1 VARGPRTLLPVDPD
15 RGEISMRDR
24 LCRGGLIAALVAG
37 LVLALAGCGGD
48 DSSKSGG
55 GGSAGPKTITVG
67 TLPIANAAPMYLGM
81 QKGFFEAEGL
91 KIKPHVGE
99 GGAALIPA
107 LMSNQDQFAFVGVI
121 PAITAVAK
129 SLPIKIV
136 TSSDDA
142 AATEERDW
150 QTLVVPKGS
159 SIHGVDDLPGKTIAV
174 NALRGLA
181 EVVISRSLEKQGVDY
196 HKVKLLEIPFP
207 EMPAALEDHRVDA
220 ALLTEP
226 FLSAVLARGGTQI
239 DAPSVET
246 LPSFPNGVYVASAKY
261 IQQNA
266 DVVDRFSR
274 AMNKSLDYAQAHP
287 DEVRKIIPTF
297 TKTPAAAAAKLRL
310 PAFDSKLDQKGIEL
324 EAQLTA
330 KYGIIEKAPAYGDM
344 VRSGSS

>member
-1 VARGPRTLLPVDPD
+1 MRQGTMARRTGAAATLL
-15 RGEISMRDR
+15 
-24 LCRGGLIAALVAG
+24 AAL
-37 LVLALAGCGGD
+37 ALGVAGCGGND
-48 DSSKSGG
+48 DS
-55 GGSAGPKTITVG
+55 GGSSGDGGPVTVTVG

-81 QKGFFEAEGL
+81 KKGFFRAEGIT
-91 KIKPHVGE
+91 IKPHVGE

-107 LMSNQDQFAFVGVI
+107 LLSNQDQFAFVGVI

-129 SLPIKIV
+129 KLPIKIV
-136 TSSDDA
+136 ASSDDA
-142 AATEERDW
+142 AATEDRDW

-159 SIHGVDDLPGKTIAV
+159 PIRGVDDLPGKTIAV

-196 HKVKLLEIPFP
+196 RKVKLLEIPFP

-246 LPSFPNGVYVASAKY
+246 LPSFPNGVYVAAAKY
-261 IQQNA
+261 ISQNG

-274 AMNKSLDYAQAHP
+274 AMNTSLDYAQGHP
-287 DEVRKIIPTF
+287 DEVRQIIPTF

-330 KYGIIEKAPAYGDM
+330 KYGIIEKPPAYDGM
-344 VRSGSS
+344 VRSSS

>member
-1 VARGPRTLLPVDPD
+1 
-15 RGEISMRDR
+15 MRDR
-24 LCRGGLIAALVAG
+24 LGRGVLAAVLVAAFA
-37 LVLALAGCGGD
+37 VVLAGCGGSGD
-48 DSSKSGG
+48 SGG
-55 GGSAGPKTITVG
+55 GGSSSGPQTITVG

-81 QKGFFEAEGL
+81 KKGFFDAEGL
-91 KIKPHVGE
+91 RIKPHVGE

-107 LMSNQDQFAFVGVI
+107 LMSDQDQFAFVGVI

-142 AATEERDW
+142 AATEDKDW

-159 SIHGVDDLPGKTIAV
+159 PIKGVEDLPGKTIAV

-196 HKVKLLEIPFP
+196 KKVKLLEVPFP

-226 FLSAVLARGGTQI
+226 FLSAVLGRGGTQI

-246 LPSFPNGVYVASAKY
+246 LPSFPNGVYVTSSKY
-261 IQQNA
+261 LAQNR

-274 AMNKSLDYAQAHP
+274 AMNKSLDYARAHP
-287 DEVRKIIPTF
+287 DEVRQVIPTF
-297 TKTPAAAAAKLRL
+297 TKTPETAAEKLRL

-324 EAQLTA
+324 EANLTA
-330 KYGIIEKAPAYGDM
+330 RYGIIDKAPAYGDL

>member
-1 VARGPRTLLPVDPD
+1 
-15 RGEISMRDR
+15 MRDR
-24 LCRGGLIAALVAG
+24 RGRGGFIASLAVALVLG
-37 LVLALAGCGGD
+37 LAACGGG
-48 DSSKSGG
+48 DSSDSGG
-55 GGSAGPKTITVG
+55 GGSSSPQTITVG

-81 QKGFFEAEGL
+81 KKGFFAAEGL

-107 LMSNQDQFAFVGVI
+107 LMANQDQFAFVGVI

-136 TSSDDA
+136 TSSA
-142 AATEERDW
+142 APAATADRDW

-159 SIHGVDDLPGKTIAV
+159 PIRGVDDLPGKTIAV

-196 HKVKLLEIPFP
+196 HKVKMLEVPFP
-207 EMPAALEDHRVDA
+207 EMPAALDGHRVDA

-226 FLSAVLARGGTQI
+226 FLSAELARGGKQI

-246 LPSFPNGVYVASAKY
+246 RPSFPNGVYVASAKY

-297 TKTPAAAAAKLRL
+297 TKTPAAAAAKGGL
-310 PAFDSKLDQKGIEL
+310 PGFDSKLDRNGIEL
-324 EAQLTA
+324 ESQLTA
-330 KYGIIEKAPAYGDM
+330 KYGIIDQAPAYGEL
-344 VRSGSS
+344 VRSPSE

>member
-1 VARGPRTLLPVDPD
+1 
-15 RGEISMRDR
+15 MRDR
-24 LCRGGLIAALVAG
+24 RGRGGFIAALAVA
-37 LVLALAGCGGD
+37 LVLGLAACGGSGTSD
-48 DSSKSGG
+48 SGG
-55 GGSAGPKTITVG
+55 GGASGPKTITVG

-91 KIKPHVGE
+91 KLKPHVGE

-142 AATEERDW
+142 AATEEKDW

-159 SIHGVDDLPGKTIAV
+159 SIRGVDDLPGKTIAV

-181 EVVISRSLEKQGVDY
+181 EVVITRSLEKQGVDY
-196 HKVKLLEIPFP
+196 KQVKLLEVPFP
-207 EMPAALEDHRVDA
+207 EMPAALQEHRVDA
-220 ALLTEP
+220 ALLPEP
-226 FLSAVLARGGTQI
+226 FLSAVLAQGGTQI

-246 LPSFPNGVYVASAKY
+246 MPSFPNGAYIASEKY
-261 IQQNA
+261 IKQNG

-287 DEVRKIIPTF
+287 DEVRQIIPTF

-310 PAFDSKLDQKGIEL
+310 PAFDSKLDRNGIEL
-324 EAQLTA
+324 ESQLTA
-330 KYGIIEKAPAYGDM
+330 KYGIIDQAPAYGEL
-344 VRSGSS
+344 VRSPSE

>member
-1 VARGPRTLLPVDPD
+1 
-15 RGEISMRDR
+15 MRQR
-24 LCRGGLIAALVAG
+24 LGSGGIRAALVAT
-37 LVLALAGCGGD
+37 LALALGLTACGGG
-48 DSSKSGG
+48 DSSNGG
-55 GGSAGPKTITVG
+55 GGSASSPKTITVG

-81 QKGFFEAEGL
+81 QKGFFKAEGL
-91 KIKPHVGE
+91 RIKPHVGE

-129 SLPIKIV
+129 SLPIRIV

-159 SIHGVDDLPGKTIAV
+159 SIRGVEDLPGKTIAV

-196 HKVKLLEIPFP
+196 HKVKMLEIPFP

-261 IQQNA
+261 IQQNG

-274 AMNKSLDYAQAHP
+274 AMNKSLDYAQSHP
-287 DEVRKIIPTF
+287 DEVRKVIPTF

-310 PAFDSKLDQKGIEL
+310 PAFDSKLDRKGIEL

-330 KYGIIEKAPAYGDM
+330 KYGIIDKAPAYDDM
-344 VRSGSS
+344 VRSASS

>member
-1 VARGPRTLLPVDPD
+1 
-15 RGEISMRDR
+15 
-24 LCRGGLIAALVAG
+24 
-37 LVLALAGCGGD
+37 
-48 DSSKSGG
+48 
-55 GGSAGPKTITVG
+55 
-67 TLPIANAAPMYLGM
+67 
-81 QKGFFEAEGL
+81 
-91 KIKPHVGE
+91 
-99 GGAALIPA
+99 
-107 LMSNQDQFAFVGVI
+107 MSNQDQFAFVGVI

-129 SLPIKIV
+129 NLPIRIV

-142 AATEERDW
+142 AATEDKDW

-159 SIHGVDDLPGKTIAV
+159 SIHGVEDLPGKTIAV

-196 HKVKLLEIPFP
+196 KKVKLLEIPFP
-207 EMPAALEDHRVDA
+207 EMPAALEDNRVDA

-226 FLSAVLARGGTQI
+226 FLSAVLAQGGTQI

-246 LPSFPNGVYVASAKY
+246 LPSFPNGVYVASEKY
-261 IQQNA
+261 IAQNG
-266 DVVDRFSR
+266 DTVDRFSR

-330 KYGIIEKAPAYGDM
+330 KYGIIDKAPEYDGM
-344 VRSGSS
+344 VRGPSN

>member
-1 VARGPRTLLPVDPD
+1 
-15 RGEISMRDR
+15 MRDR
-24 LCRGGLIAALVAG
+24 RGRGGLIAALVVA
-37 LVLALAGCGGD
+37 LALGLPACGGG
-48 DSSKSGG
+48 DSSDGGSGG
-55 GGSAGPKTITVG
+55 SSAPKTITVG

-107 LMSNQDQFAFVGVI
+107 LLSNQDQFAFVGVI

-142 AATEERDW
+142 AATENRDW

-159 SIHGVDDLPGKTIAV
+159 SIHGVEDLPGKTIAV

-246 LPSFPNGVYVASAKY
+246 LPSFPNGVYVASSKY
-261 IQQNA
+261 IQQNG

-287 DEVRKIIPTF
+287 DEVRKVIPTF
-297 TKTPAAAAAKLRL
+297 TKTPAGASRRLTPPSAKPPAAAPPTRPL
-310 PAFDSKLDQKGIEL
+310 PAFDSKLDRKGIEL
-324 EAQLTA
+324 ESQLTA
-330 KYGIIEKAPAYGDM
+330 KYGII
-344 VRSGSS
+344 